1 MDPVTT
7 ETRKRELKALLG
19 RVAARPSHDLHRE
32 RQRII
37 VLQAMLAAARRDR
50 GSAKARGATTR

>member
-1 MDPVTT
+1 MDPVTL
-7 ETRKRELKALLG
+7 ENRKDELRTLLD

-37 VLQAMLAAARRDR
+37 VLQAMLAGARHNA
-50 GSAKARGATTR
+50 GQGGLARA